1 MTELE
6 LIRQASEQSVVSYV
20 QKFKMLIQRVDPTG
34 GFGNQYRVSKFI
46 RGLNPQIITL
56 VVGHSPN
63 DLDSAINKAKEIET
77 GFTIAQPI

>member
-6 LIRQASEQSVVSYV
+6 LIRQAPGQSVASYA

-46 RGLNPQIITL
+46 RGLKPQIMTL
-56 VVGHSPN
+56 VIGHSPN
-63 DLDSAINKAKEIET
+63 DLDFAINKAKEIEM
-77 GFTIAQPI
+77 GFTIA